1 MPKES
6 YVVVRQIILVFWW
19 LVQCSIH
26 LLCCVKLIQLCQ
38 TLCDPMGCSLPGSSV
53 HGFLHA
59 RNWSGLPCSPPRDLL
74 DPGIESVSLMSL
86 AMAGELFTTSASSLN
101 DKTSLKSSTVIIN
114 TLTCCCYFLSLF
126 IPTGF
131 YFYFIIVVLAVLGL
145 HCYAWAF
152 SSCSGWAFH
161 CHSFSLHGAWTL
173 GPQVSVAMAF
183 RCWSTTCGIFQIQE

>member
-1 MPKES
+1 MCKLAHAVCVES
-6 YVVVRQIILVFWW
+6 LQLGPT
-19 LVQCSIH
+19 LSNPLDCS
-26 LLCCVKLIQLCQ
+26 
-38 TLCDPMGCSLPGSSV
+38 PPGSSV
-53 HGFLHA
+53 QGILQV
-59 RNWSGLPCSPPRDLL
+59 RNWSGLPCPPPGDLPQ
-74 DPGIESVSLMSL
+74 PGIAPVSLMSPAL
-86 AMAGELFTTSASSLN
+86 AGELFTTSASSLS

-145 HCYAWAF
+145 HCYARAF

-173 GPQVSVAMAF
+173 GPQVSVVMAL
-183 RCWSTTCGIFQIQE
+183 RRWSTTCGVFQIQG